1 MQKSKKENSKL
12 IFTGTAAELMQFLA
26 NNPEVRKKKI
36 KIIPKE
42 KEVPA

>member
-1 MQKSKKENSKL
+1 MSVERAKHKV

-26 NNPEVRKKKI
+26 DHPEVQKKKI